1 MEFLLGSYG
10 CERELSCMAM
20 ETWGKRNQIRVL
32 RVYPILSCPHFISK
46 KLLCKLQA
54 KFLASQDSFHMV
66 WGLRWDWDVC
76 CPSFTINGRLS
87 ATTLI

>member
-54 KFLASQDSFHMV
+54 KFLASQDIFHIV
-66 WGLRWDWDVC
+66 WGLRWNWEVC
-76 CPSFTINGRLS
+76 CPSFTINDRLS
-87 ATTLI
+87 TTALI

>member
-1 MEFLLGSYG
+1 MQFSLGSYK
-10 CERELSCMAM
+10 CERELSCMSDGDVGA
-20 ETWGKRNQIRVL
+20 EESK
-32 RVYPILSCPHFISK
+32 SCPPRIPHPFLPHFIFK

-76 CPSFTINGRLS
+76 CPSFTGVD
-87 ATTLI
+87 